1 MMKRAECHCQC
12 LSIVSVQFAF
22 STAVNGTDHVAK
34 LAHANVETGGVA
46 EEAVIEL
53 GFIRLCISWCI
64 SDGVSILA
72 LGVASPHSVDGLLAG
87 KEVVSTSLKHFRM
100 TYVHSDLK
108 VLAVAVSVTK
118 ISDLICPWRDFL
130 NFDAK
135 LMLTSLLFLPVNR
148 VL

>member
-1 MMKRAECHCQC
+1 MRVRGCQI
-12 LSIVSVQFAF
+12 LSEVSVQFAF
-22 STAVNGTDHVAK
+22 STAVDRTNHVAK
-34 LAHANVETGGVA
+34 VPNANIETGSVA
-46 EEAVIEL
+46 EHAVVEL
-53 GFIRLCISWCI
+53 GFIRLCISWRI
-64 SDGVSILA
+64 SYGVSILA
-72 LGVASPHSVDGLLAG
+72 LGVASPHRVDGLLAG

-108 VLAVAVSVTK
+108 VLAVAVSVPK

-135 LMLTSLLFLPVNR
+135 LMLTSLLFPPVNR